1 MLSQEG
7 ILGGNLLKPLAW
19 VNLATL
25 RSHSRASS
33 YGPLMRQRLIQAMM
47 FMVAFSLPASAWADL
62 YKYRTADGEV
72 IISNTPRDDLKL
84 IEVVMMGGSSSQKTT
99 SRKTKKGSTVKTA
112 RSEKAAR
119 NIGKAE
125 RARRAHLSNGRAR
138 RALSKTSK
146 LTRKQRERA
155 YDDIIREA
163 AKAYEMPFAFIKGV
177 IKVESAFNAQALSVA
192 GAQGLMQLM
201 PATAKGLGVTDPF
214 DPRQNIF
221 GGTKMLRQ
229 LNDKYD
235 GDINL
240 IMAAYNAGPGNVA
253 RYNGIPWTQT
263 RAYVASVYHWYKVYA
278 AKEQRK

>member
-1 MLSQEG
+1 
-7 ILGGNLLKPLAW
+7 
-19 VNLATL
+19 
-25 RSHSRASS
+25 
-33 YGPLMRQRLIQAMM
+33 MRQRLIAAMM
-47 FMVAFSLPASAWADL
+47 LSIALSVPAQAWADM
-62 YKYRTADGEV
+62 YKYRTPSGDV

-84 IEVVMMGGSSSQKTT
+84 IEVVTMGGSGAKKAIKSS
-99 SRKTKKGSTVKTA
+99 SRAKKP

-119 NIGKAE
+119 NISKAE
-125 RARRAHLSNGRAR
+125 RARREHLSKGRAR
-138 RALSKTSK
+138 RALSKVSK

-155 YDDIIREA
+155 YDDIIQEA
-163 AKAYEMPFAFIKGV
+163 AKAYNMPFAFIKGV
-177 IKVESAFNAQALSVA
+177 IRVESAFNPQAVSVA

-229 LNDKYD
+229 LSDKYD

-263 RAYVASVYHWYKVYA
+263 RTYVASVYHWYKVYA
-278 AKEQRK
+278 AKEKRN

>member
-1 MLSQEG
+1 M
-7 ILGGNLLKPLAW
+7 GGNLPKPWAW
-19 VNLATL
+19 VNLWACIIC
-25 RSHSRASS
+25 SSSRAPP
-33 YGPLMRQRLIQAMM
+33 YGPLMRHRLIPAI
-47 FMVAFSLPASAWADL
+47 MVVIALSLPASAWADL
-62 YKYRTADGEV
+62 YKYSTPEGEV

-84 IEVVMMGGSSSQKTT
+84 IEVILMGGASSKKT
-99 SRKTKKGSTVKTA
+99 SASKTKGGSTVRTP

-125 RARRAHLSNGRAR
+125 KARQAHLSKGRAR

-155 YDDIIREA
+155 YDDIIHEA
-163 AKAYEMPFAFIKGV
+163 ARAYSMPFAFIKGV
-177 IKVESAFNAQALSVA
+177 IRVESAFNPQALSVA

-229 LNDKYD
+229 LSDKYD

-278 AKEQRK
+278 AKEKHK